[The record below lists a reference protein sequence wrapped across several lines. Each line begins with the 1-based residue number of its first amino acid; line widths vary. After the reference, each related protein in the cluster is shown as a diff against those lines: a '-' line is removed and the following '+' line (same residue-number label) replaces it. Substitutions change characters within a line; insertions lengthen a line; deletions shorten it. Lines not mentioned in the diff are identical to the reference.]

1 MCRNLLACA
10 LPLLAC
16 GVVSST
22 AWGQASPKGHS
33 PSFSKSN
40 PVDSPNRTPFAS
52 LAATSRTPVGPA
64 TSTSGISVVDS
75 TGKTIGR
82 YMSGVGGNG
91 GEILTSYNN
100 QLIQIMGLDNDYDPQ
115 TNRIRSG
122 GLNFTLRPGT
132 NSGQFPVV
140 YTSSD
145 CSGTSYS
152 GLSYFTGGTRYTAI
166 PVTDTWPP
174 TSSAA
179 MYLLVFD
186 TAHPIN
192 LSVNSVFDQG
202 QCFVYSFTQTVAK
215 ALGAVPASTIGNPPY
230 YLK

>member
-1 MCRNLLACA
+1 MCRKPLACA
-10 LPLLAC
+10 LPLLVW
-16 GVVSST
+16 GMSST
-22 AWGQASPKGHS
+22 AWGQASPQRHP
-33 PSFSKSN
+33 PSLSTSN
-40 PVDSPNRTPFAS
+40 PVGSPNRTPFSS
-52 LAATSRTPVGPA
+52 LATTFRTPVGPPMG
-64 TSTSGISVVDS
+64 SSGISVVDS

-82 YMSGVGGNG
+82 YLSGVGGV
-91 GEILTSYNN
+91 EILTSYNN
-100 QLIQIMGLDNDYDPQ
+100 QLMQITGLSNDYNPQ
-115 TNRIRSG
+115 TGQVQSG
-122 GLNFTLRPGT
+122 GLNFTLSPGP
-132 NSGQFPVV
+132 NSGQYAVL

-152 GLSYFTGGTRYTAI
+152 GLTYFVAGTPYAAL

-192 LSVNSVFDQG
+192 LSVNSAFYQG
-202 QCFVYSFTQTVAK
+202 QCYVQSFTTSGAK
-215 ALGAVPASTIGNPPY
+215 ALGAAPASTMGTPPY